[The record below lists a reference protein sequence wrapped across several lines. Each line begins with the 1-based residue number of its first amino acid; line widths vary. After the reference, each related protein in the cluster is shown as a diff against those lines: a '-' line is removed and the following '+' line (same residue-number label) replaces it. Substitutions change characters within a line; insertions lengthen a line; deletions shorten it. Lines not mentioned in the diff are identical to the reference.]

1 MNIQPIQSSNISATG
16 SPGKKSAWEALKVRA
31 KQYLLDALPEATFK
45 DSPDK
50 LKRWDKIDK
59 FVSRPAENRAIMG
72 TTALMTQPWIDS
84 RNSDVNSDTRWMS
97 RNRTIAK
104 IVAGMSVGILVRG
117 GVYKLVERFT
127 DVTKNSKHAKTL
139 IPIDSLLEAI
149 GNSTFLNNH
158 KSALSTG
165 IAILVMCVTN
175 FIIDAPLTVYLTNK
189 MNART
194 KLQLEKDKITKT
206 NSLEVSNE

>member
-117 GVYKLVERFT
+117 GVYKFVERFT
-127 DVTKNSKHAKTL
+127 DVTKNSKYAKTL
-139 IPIDSLLEAI
+139 IPKDSLLEAI

-158 KSALSTG
+158 KSALSTA